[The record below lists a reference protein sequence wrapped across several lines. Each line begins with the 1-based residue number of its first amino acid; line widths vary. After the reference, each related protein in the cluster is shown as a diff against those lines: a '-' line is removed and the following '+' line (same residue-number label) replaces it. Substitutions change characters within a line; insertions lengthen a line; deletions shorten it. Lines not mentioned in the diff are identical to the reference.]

1 MRFHPLAIVNPAA
14 RIDRDVEIGPFCV
27 VEADVVIGEGC
38 RLETGAI
45 VKNGVTLGRKNHL
58 FEGAVIGGPP
68 QHLQMPERS
77 GRVVIG
83 SGNTIRENVTIHRA
97 MREED
102 ATLLGDD
109 NLLMVNAHV
118 AHDCR
123 IGDQTIFANNV
134 LLAGHVCVAD
144 RVYFSGAV
152 AVHQFCRIGTMAMVG
167 GQAHIVQDV
176 PPFVTV
182 DGVSS
187 CVVGLNRIG
196 LRRAG
201 YQREEIKQLKAAYQV
216 IFRAGL
222 TWNEILARLEQEHNQ
237 GAAAGF
243 LEFLADTSRG
253 LVKERRLPPGA
264 TIRLHRHTV
273 PDSQRKARVG

>member
-14 RIDRDVEIGPFCV
+14 RIGQDVEIGPFCV
-27 VEADVVIGEGC
+27 VEAEVVIGQGC
-38 RLETGAI
+38 RLNAGAI
-45 VKNGVTLGRKNHL
+45 VKNGVTLGRDNHL
-58 FEGAVIGGPP
+58 FEGAVVGGPP
-68 QHLQMPERS
+68 QHIQAPERS

-97 MREED
+97 LKEED
-102 ATLLGDD
+102 ATVLGDD
-109 NLLMVNAHV
+109 NLLMVNTHV
-118 AHDCR
+118 AHNCR
-123 IGDQTIFANNV
+123 IGNQTIFANNV

-187 CVVGLNRIG
+187 CVVGLNQIG

-201 YQREEIKQLKAAYQV
+201 YQRAEIKQLKAAYRV

-222 TWNEILARLEQEHNQ
+222 TWNEILARLEREHNQ

-243 LEFLADTSRG
+243 REFLADTSRG
-253 LVKERRLPPGA
+253 IVKERRLPPGA
-264 TIRLHRHTV
+264 TIRLHRDSV
-273 PDSQRKARVG
+273 PDSERKARVG